1 MKIEMKLNGTSAEKV
16 KETLVHSFG
25 NSISFPGSN
34 GNILIVMSTQ
44 ESVIERLEIIA
55 GLTKVTGERGM

>member
-25 NSISFPGSN
+25 NSISFPRSN

-44 ESVIERLEIIA
+44 ESVIECLEIIA